1 MFCPA
6 CGAAIS
12 QQTKYCRQCGAPL
25 AVNDEAADARFDEYL
40 TDIFWVSLFGLG
52 AIVGGAAV
60 LKGLHLSQGI
70 VIGYLA
76 LSTAVFLIQFGLHLW
91 EIFRLRGIVGK
102 AIPPPVGTLDPNDTN
117 KLKPTREPQAL
128 APAHELGSVVEE
140 TTRTFEAA
148 KESVAR

>member
-6 CGAAIS
+6 CGSAIS

-40 TDIFWVSLFGLG
+40 TDIFWVSLFGLS
-52 AIVGGAAV
+52 AIVGGAAI

-70 VIGYLA
+70 IIGYLT
-76 LSTAVFLIQFGLHLW
+76 LSTVVFLIQFGLHLW
-91 EIFRLRGIVGK
+91 EIFRLRGMVGRP
-102 AIPPPVGTLDPNDTN
+102 APMSVGLLDAHDTN
-117 KLKPTREPQAL
+117 KLKSAREPQAL
-128 APAHELGSVVEE
+128 ESGRLPGSVIEE

-148 KESVAR
+148 KEPVAR

>member
-25 AVNDEAADARFDEYL
+25 TVNDEAADARFDEYL

-60 LKGLHLSQGI
+60 LKGLHLSPGI

-76 LSTAVFLIQFGLHLW
+76 LSTVVFLIQFGLHLW
-91 EIFRLRGIVGK
+91 EIFRLRGIVGT
-102 AIPPPVGTLDPNDTN
+102 ATRLPAEPIDPNDTN
-117 KLKPTREPQAL
+117 KLKPARELQVLESGRLP
-128 APAHELGSVVEE
+128 GSIIEE